1 MKQQTMI
8 ILSIIFTLII
18 AIFAVI
24 NVESVPVDFLFTQTE
39 APLIL
44 VILISVLLGALVVAG
59 GSFAKIYQLQRQL
72 KQAKTHSEH
81 ESSQTQHESTDFES
95 DQTTENIDTNTENNK

>member
-8 ILSIIFTLII
+8 ILSLIFTLII

-24 NVESVPVDFLFTQTE
+24 NVESVPVDFLFTRTE

-72 KQAKTHSEH
+72 KYANTHSEH
-81 ESSQTQHESTDFES
+81 ETSQVQNENTDLENDQISENKDENS
-95 DQTTENIDTNTENNK
+95 DKT